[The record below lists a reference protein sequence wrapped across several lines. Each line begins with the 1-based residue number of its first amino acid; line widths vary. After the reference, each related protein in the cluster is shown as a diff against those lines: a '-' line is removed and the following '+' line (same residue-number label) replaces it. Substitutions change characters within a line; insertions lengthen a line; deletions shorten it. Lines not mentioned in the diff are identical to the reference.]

1 MIVNVNFSIRRGQS
15 KFTCHE
21 TQLRR
26 LRRRT
31 RPERSRRRRLNHLG
45 LVNTF
50 GDEFQASGR
59 DAVPD
64 PVRTRC

>member
-1 MIVNVNFSIRRGQS
+1 MFVNVNFSIRRGQS

-21 TQLRR
+21 TQLTR

-31 RPERSRRRRLNHLG
+31 CPERSRRGRRNNLG
-45 LVNTF
+45 LVNTL